1 MKKVSKRKNNAATE
15 AVEGLAADQEGLR
28 RTRKRK
34 SRADAAE
41 ADVSAMEQALQDEED
56 AVSLCSMFVGGQSF
70 GIDTR
75 RIGEVLGGRELQRVP
90 MAPAFIGGVV
100 PYRGEVLTTVNFR
113 ALLGVKEKSET
124 NCVLVLEDEDASQR
138 FGLVVDAVGGV
149 VTVSRKMLE
158 ANPSTLD
165 ARGRWLFDGAYKMP
179 SGLMVQLDP
188 QRLRPSRLA
197 DAGMFREGGSGGAA

>member
-1 MKKVSKRKNNAATE
+1 MKKVPRKKSNAAGP
-15 AVEGLAADQEGLR
+15 VEGLSVDQEGPR
-28 RTRKRK
+28 GTRKRK
-34 SRADAAE
+34 GRGNGSE
-41 ADVSAMEQALQDEED
+41 VGVKAMEDAIHDEED

-75 RIGEVLGGRELQRVP
+75 RIGEVLGGRDLQRVP

-149 VTVSRKMLE
+149 VTVSRKMFE

-165 ARGRWLFDGAYKMP
+165 ARGMWLFDGAYKMP

-188 QRLRPSRLA
+188 QRLRPLRLA
-197 DAGMFREGGSGGAA
+197 EAGMFRENGSGGEA

>member
-1 MKKVSKRKNNAATE
+1 MK
-15 AVEGLAADQEGLR
+15 
-28 RTRKRK
+28 
-34 SRADAAE
+34 
-41 ADVSAMEQALQDEED
+41 ED

-75 RIGEVLGGRELQRVP
+75 RIGEVLGGRDLQRVP
-90 MAPAFIGGVV
+90 IAPAFIGGVV

-188 QRLRPSRLA
+188 ERLQPSRLA
-197 DAGMFREGGSGGAA
+197 EAGMFRGESSGGAA

>member
-1 MKKVSKRKNNAATE
+1 MKKAGKKKAKSKVGGVPQGEMSHEAALE
-15 AVEGLAADQEGLR
+15 AIR
-28 RTRKRK
+28 
-34 SRADAAE
+34 
-41 ADVSAMEQALQDEED
+41 DEED
-56 AVSLCSMFVGGQSF
+56 AVSLCSLFVGEQSF

-113 ALLGVKEKSET
+113 ALLGLTEKAET

-165 ARGRWLFDGAYKMP
+165 ARGKWLFDGAYKMP

-188 QRLRPSRLA
+188 LRLRPSRLA
-197 DAGMFREGGSGGAA
+197 ETEMFRQGTASGGAA